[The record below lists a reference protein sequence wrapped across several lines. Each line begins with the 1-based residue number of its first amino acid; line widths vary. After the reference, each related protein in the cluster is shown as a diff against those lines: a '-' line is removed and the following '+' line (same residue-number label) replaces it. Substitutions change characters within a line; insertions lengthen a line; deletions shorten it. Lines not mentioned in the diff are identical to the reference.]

1 MQSKSKSACI
11 VYVFEVKA
19 ELITLPRIPHFA
31 EEKKSFWVQKS
42 DIITYVDPE
51 TAFVHAYLFIYL
63 LHKSISIFQNNNNNN
78 KTHAAASAYHAQWE
92 KIGKKV

>member
-1 MQSKSKSACI
+1 MQSKSKSALCM
-11 VYVFEVKA
+11 YSKQKQNSSLYPES
-19 ELITLPRIPHFA
+19 LTLQKK
-31 EEKKSFWVQKS
+31 KKSFWVQKS

-78 KTHAAASAYHAQWE
+78 KTHAAASAYHSQWE
-92 KIGKKV
+92 EIGKKV

>member
-1 MQSKSKSACI
+1 MQSKSKSALCM
-11 VYVFEVKA
+11 YSKQKQNPS
-19 ELITLPRIPHFA
+19 LCRR
-31 EEKKSFWVQKS
+31 KKSFWVQKS

-78 KTHAAASAYHAQWE
+78 KTHAAAASACHAQWE